1 MTDFPLILLITFALF
16 IQIEASSF
24 EAKMSEEV
32 NMCNENMS
40 EVWLQ
45 STELLAKYKELK
57 KQSLKKTLYL
67 KDTN

>member
-1 MTDFPLILLITFALF
+1 MSDAHLILLITFALF
-16 IQIEASSF
+16 IQIEANSF

-45 STELLAKYKELK
+45 ATKVHEVNKELRRRRK
-57 KQSLKKTLYL
+57 
-67 KDTN
+67 

>member
-1 MTDFPLILLITFALF
+1 MSDAHLILLITFALF
-16 IQIEASSF
+16 IQIEASNF

-45 STELLAKYKELK
+45 ATKVHEVNKELRRR
-57 KQSLKKTLYL
+57 LK
-67 KDTN
+67 

>member
-1 MTDFPLILLITFALF
+1 MTDFPLIILITFALF

-24 EAKMSEEV
+24 EAKMSEQI
-32 NMCNENMS
+32 NMCNENMR

-45 STELLAKYKELK
+45 ATKVHEVNKALK

>member
-24 EAKMSEEV
+24 EAKMSEEIWQ
-32 NMCNENMS
+32 CNENMS

-45 STELLAKYKELK
+45 ATKVHEVNKALK

>member
-1 MTDFPLILLITFALF
+1 MSDAPLIILITFAIF

-40 EVWLQ
+40 EVW
-45 STELLAKYKELK
+45 SNATKVMNENKKLK
-57 KQSLKKTLYL
+57 KVKK
-67 KDTN
+67 

>member
-1 MTDFPLILLITFALF
+1 MTDLHLILLITFALF

-45 STELLAKYKELK
+45 STELLAKYKALK
-57 KQSLKKTLYL
+57 RKRQ
-67 KDTN
+67 

>member
-24 EAKMSEEV
+24 EAKMNEQV

-57 KQSLKKTLYL
+57 RKRQ
-67 KDTN
+67 

>member
-1 MTDFPLILLITFALF
+1 MSDFILIILVSMTLF

-45 STELLAKYKELK
+45 STKVHEVNKELK
-57 KQSLKKTLYL
+57 RKKR
-67 KDTN
+67 

>member
-45 STELLAKYKELK
+45 ATELLAKYKALK
-57 KQSLKKTLYL
+57 RKRQ
-67 KDTN
+67 

>member
-24 EAKMSEEV
+24 EAKMSEQI
-32 NMCNENMS
+32 NMCNENMG

-45 STELLAKYKELK
+45 STELLAKYKALK
-57 KQSLKKTLYL
+57 RKRQ
-67 KDTN
+67 